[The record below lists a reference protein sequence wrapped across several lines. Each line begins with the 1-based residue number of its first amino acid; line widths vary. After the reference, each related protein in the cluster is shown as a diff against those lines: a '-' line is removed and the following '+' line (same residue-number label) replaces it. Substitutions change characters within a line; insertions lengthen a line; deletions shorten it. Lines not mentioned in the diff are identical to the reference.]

1 MGVQIKETDMQN
13 YITKYEYTGANAAT
27 LAASGS
33 DEVMTF
39 KQALTI
45 EGMSGKKMKG
55 IKKCATLIRFSKKDK
70 VIDENGV
77 EKPKPIFFS
86 VFDAQDVLK
95 RLAA

>member
-1 MGVQIKETDMQN
+1 MQN
-13 YITKYEYTGANAAT
+13 YITKYEYTGANAAS
-27 LAASGS
+27 LAASGA

-45 EGMSGKKMKG
+45 EGMSGKKM
-55 IKKCATLIRFSKKDK
+55 KCATLIRFSKKDK

-95 RLAA
+95 RLTA

>member
-55 IKKCATLIRFSKKDK
+55 IKKCATL
-70 VIDENGV
+70 
-77 EKPKPIFFS
+77 
-86 VFDAQDVLK
+86 VLS
-95 RLAA
+95 LIHI

>member
-1 MGVQIKETDMQN
+1 MGVQIKETDMKN

-55 IKKCATLIRFSKKDK
+55 IKKCATLVRFSKKDK

-95 RLAA
+95 RLA

>member
-55 IKKCATLIRFSKKDK
+55 IKKCATLVRFSKKDK

-95 RLAA
+95 RLA

>member
-1 MGVQIKETDMQN
+1 MQN
-13 YITKYEYTGANAAT
+13 YITKYEYTGANAAILET
-27 LAASGS
+27 SGA

-95 RLAA
+95 RLEVN

>member
-27 LAASGS
+27 IAASGS

-55 IKKCATLIRFSKKDK
+55 IKKCATLVRFSKKDK

-95 RLAA
+95 RLA

>member
-95 RLAA
+95 RLA